1 MKKEIGNSNSSV
13 ILENMARMENVK
25 SSMGDDDLGELF
37 GSQHKTNGTNQSL
50 ADVQV
55 QNEPKAYFRKE
66 RINSKNFLQSSELK
80 EKRNNNEGFLGPAGL
95 KKLKKTITSLED
107 AAAILP
113 NCVGRRSDLGL
124 GHGWLNNT
132 ESKNCSGE

>member
-1 MKKEIGNSNSSV
+1 VKKEIGNSNSSV

-95 KKLKKTITSLED
+95 KKLKKTITS
-107 AAAILP
+107 
-113 NCVGRRSDLGL
+113 
-124 GHGWLNNT
+124 
-132 ESKNCSGE
+132 